1 MSSGG
6 LPLEELFAKAPL
18 YAILD
23 TAARPE
29 LSCQAILEALLRAGV
44 KVIQYRHKEKFRR
57 GHFEECALLARRTRE
72 WGGAFFVN
80 DRADVAELCG
90 ADGVH
95 LGQQDLPP
103 EKARRFLAAGRK
115 IGYSTHNR
123 EQAQRAARSPAD
135 YIAIGPVF
143 PTLSKQDPDPAVGL
157 EGVSQVRAGTTKPVV
172 AIGGITIENAPAV
185 LAAGANAV
193 AVIRDLLLAPD
204 I

>member
-72 WGGAFFVN
+72 WGTPVAPHHRAHRELRQRTGLPRGLRPGREGAE
-80 DRADVAELCG
+80 D
-90 ADGVH
+90 H
-95 LGQQDLPP
+95 L
-103 EKARRFLAAGRK
+103 
-115 IGYSTHNR
+115 
-123 EQAQRAARSPAD
+123 
-135 YIAIGPVF
+135 
-143 PTLSKQDPDPAVGL
+143 
-157 EGVSQVRAGTTKPVV
+157 
-172 AIGGITIENAPAV
+172 
-185 LAAGANAV
+185 
-193 AVIRDLLLAPD
+193 
-204 I
+204 